1 MSDSKDE
8 NTSVPDDGPVA
19 EIRVEYHSELEDLR
33 SHIIRLGAMVA
44 ETIGRGTAALLDRD
58 LHAAQVIIDGDD
70 VIDDYCLTLEERC
83 YRILSL
89 QSPLA
94 GELRFVLTSLRLLTE
109 LERSADL
116 VVNTCKASRRI
127 YDIDISPEIR
137 GLIEQMGTEAAFLIR
152 TAIDSYVDADA
163 SLAAALDDIDDRLDD
178 LQVTYVQEIFQSHS
192 ETNLPLQGAVQL
204 AMIGRYYER
213 IGDHAVNI
221 GERVVFMTTGWLPE
235 KTGSARQRLREA
247 EAMLQTAR
255 DPLPSAPAMA
265 PLETMSTSELLAS
278 TDAVSTGQ
286 SDDVPLD
293 PSDGID
299 TTNRPD

>member
-1 MSDSKDE
+1 MPDSSADS
-8 NTSVPDDGPVA
+8 TSYPDDAPVA
-19 EIRVEYHSELEDLR
+19 EIRVEYHSELEELR

-44 ETIGRGTAALLDRD
+44 ETISRGTAALLDRD

-83 YRILSL
+83 YRILTL

-192 ETNLPLQGAVQL
+192 ETDLPLQGAVQL

-235 KTGSARQRLREA
+235 KTGSARHRLREA
-247 EAMLQTAR
+247 EAMIQIAR
-255 DPLPSAPAMA
+255 DPLPSAPAVA
-265 PLETMSTSELLAS
+265 PVEPETP
-278 TDAVSTGQ
+278 DDVSTMN
-286 SDDVPLD
+286 SVE
-293 PSDGID
+293 SES
-299 TTNRPD
+299 TMEPDSGGSAEGDEVGDRAD